1 MHQTQEL
8 DTLRTPKASTS
19 IRHVGIEAQSTWDKD
34 QVELART
41 GKKQILKVRI
51 GPMTFARSTSSM
63 LIERQ
68 RNFGFMSMLGF
79 SCTLMAT
86 WEGVLVCVR

>member
-8 DTLRTPKASTS
+8 DTLRTQKGSNS
-19 IRHVGIEAQSTWDKD
+19 IDHAEIEAQSAWDKD

-41 GKKQILKVRI
+41 GKKQILKVRT
-51 GPMTFARSTSSM
+51 GPMKSARSICSM
-63 LIERQ
+63 LIEIK
-68 RNFGFMSMLGF
+68 RNFGFMSTLGF

-86 WEGVLVCVR
+86 WEGVLVCV